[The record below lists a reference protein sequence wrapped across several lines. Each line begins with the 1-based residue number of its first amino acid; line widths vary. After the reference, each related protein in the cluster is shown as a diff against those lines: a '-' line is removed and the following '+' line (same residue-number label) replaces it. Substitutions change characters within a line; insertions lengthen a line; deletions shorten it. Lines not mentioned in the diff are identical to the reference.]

1 MNVDFPLHVDRRGR
15 TAEASDEKHICDLI
29 EQVVFTAPGERVN
42 RPDFGS
48 GVMQLVFAPNNEAL
62 AAATQIAVQSAI
74 QQFLGDLVEV
84 EGVQVTSEDAK
95 LSVLIQYVI
104 RRTQERR
111 ITEFSRAL

>member
-1 MNVDFPLHVDRRGR
+1 MNVDFPLHVDQRGR
-15 TAEASDEKHICDLI
+15 TAEASDEKHIRDLI

>member
-1 MNVDFPLHVDRRGR
+1 MNVEFPFHVDQRGR
-15 TAEASDEKHICDLI
+15 TAEAADEKHIRDLI

-48 GVMQLVFAPNNEAL
+48 GVMQLVFAPNNDAL

>member
-1 MNVDFPLHVDRRGR
+1 MNVEFPFHIDQRGR
-15 TAEASDEKHICDLI
+15 TAEAADEKHIRDLI

-62 AAATQIAVQSAI
+62 AAATQITVQSAI
-74 QQFLGDLVEV
+74 QQFVGDLVEV

-111 ITEFSRAL
+111 VTEFSRAL